1 MAARRTRKKATRRRR
16 TAQGVNLVNAAQS
29 LIILNA
35 STKALFG
42 LDAVQFAA
50 GGWLLPNTGGGTL
63 ANPGPGNSWGITAK
77 ELFQGFTGTGKG
89 FGQSGSGPWSNDMAG
104 LQAAIRNNLSN
115 HGAQAVAT
123 MIFVPAAFKVG
134 KKLTMKPRRDA
145 NKLLKMTGLSS
156 VVKV

>member
-1 MAARRTRKKATRRRR
+1 MAARRTRRKAKTSRRRR
-16 TAQGVNLVNAAQS
+16 SQGVNLVNAAQS

-42 LDAVQFAA
+42 LDAIQFAG
-50 GGWLLPNTGGGTL
+50 GGWLLPNTGGGSL
-63 ANPGPGNSWGITAK
+63 QAPGPGNSWGITAK
-77 ELFQGFTGTGKG
+77 ELVMGLSGQG
-89 FGQSGSGPWSNDMAG
+89 FGQSGQGRWSNDMAG
-104 LQAAIRNNLSN
+104 LQAAIKNNLSY

-123 MIFVPAAFKVG
+123 MVFVPAAFKVG
-134 KKLTMKPRRDA
+134 KKLTAKPRRDA